1 MQNLNIKYIVVN
13 GSSETADHTIQTADY
28 RWQTTDIGSSK
39 TAAPYNETIRLTQGD
54 NMINVRQI
62 FLKL

>member
-13 GSSETADHTIQTADY
+13 
-28 RWQTTDIGSSK
+28 GSSK